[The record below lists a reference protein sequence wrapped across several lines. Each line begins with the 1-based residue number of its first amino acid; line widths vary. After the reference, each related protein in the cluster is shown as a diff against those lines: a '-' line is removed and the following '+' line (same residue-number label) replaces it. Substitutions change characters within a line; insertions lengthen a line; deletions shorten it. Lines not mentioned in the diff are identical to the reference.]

1 MNTGTPK
8 EPGIANVY
16 CSSFF
21 TTPWRTC
28 GVRLTESLN
37 NEDLTDSSFS
47 FEAFKNLSFHSAK
60 VTQRWCCPWRKFSPC
75 SSGPEDAS
83 LHLVTCCACP
93 RAAVSWVLMVGT
105 CVPDG
110 LHLEP
115 TPVSRGDTHPGVTS
129 VAGLCKCAC
138 RRGCRP
144 CERPRWLLQHGA
156 VMGQEEPPLLGFI
169 AEVQRGCAEMQ
180 LFSPENHTRTPF
192 PPPTSTILFNCS
204 CEVMLS
210 VILKSLPHPSCPTA
224 MCWPYQ
230 ASGISA
236 ALK

>member
-21 TTPWRTC
+21 TTPWHTY

-75 SSGPEDAS
+75 SCGPEDAS
-83 LHLVTCCACP
+83 LHLVTCWACP
-93 RAAVSWVLMVGT
+93 RAAVSWAMLVGT

-115 TPVSRGDTHPGVTS
+115 TPVSRGGTHPGVTS
-129 VAGLCKCAC
+129 VAGLRERAC
-138 RRGCRP
+138 RHGCRP
-144 CERPRWLLQHGA
+144 CEQPRWLQWHGA
-156 VMGQEEPPLLGFI
+156 VMGQEEPPLGGVHHRTAAWLCWNAAF
-169 AEVQRGCAEMQ
+169 
-180 LFSPENHTRTPF
+180 LTWKSHTHP
-192 PPPTSTILFNCS
+192 
-204 CEVMLS
+204 
-210 VILKSLPHPSCPTA
+210 LPSSNLHNPV
-224 MCWPYQ
+224 
-230 ASGISA
+230 
-236 ALK
+236 